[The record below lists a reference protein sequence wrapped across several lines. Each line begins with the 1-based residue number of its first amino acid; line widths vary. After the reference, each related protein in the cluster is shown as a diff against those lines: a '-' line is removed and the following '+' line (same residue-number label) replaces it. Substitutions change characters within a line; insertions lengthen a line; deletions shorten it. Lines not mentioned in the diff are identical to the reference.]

1 MGRLFA
7 VASGKGGV
15 GKSTVAVQLASA
27 LGRAGRQVLLV
38 DGDMGMRCLDL
49 MLGLTDSLAFDLS
62 DVLSGSCTEQEVIL
76 TSKAF
81 GVSLLPAPLNG
92 VAGLHGFK
100 PLLARLTGIYDFV
113 ILDLPAGP
121 LNAAD
126 LLPRFC
132 EGLVVSNPGMIPMR
146 DAEKTVQAFQNHGVP
161 EVRLVL
167 NRVTKAE
174 LKKGQPGNLDDA
186 IDYCGAQ
193 LIALIPE
200 SRAVYCST
208 LLGQPLAKNCRAAK
222 AFDRFAA
229 RVMGHDVA
237 LTRRVLRSLPGSK
250 KICK

>member
-1 MGRLFA
+1 MGRMFA

-38 DGDMGMRCLDL
+38 DGDIGMRCLDL
-49 MLGLTDSLAFDLS
+49 MLGLTDGLAFDLS
-62 DVLSGSCTEQEVIL
+62 DVLLGNCTEQEVIL
-76 TSKAF
+76 KSNAF
-81 GVSLLPAPLNG
+81 GVSLLPAPLNS
-92 VAGLHGFK
+92 AKDLSGFK
-100 PLLARLTGIYDFV
+100 PLLARLTGRYDFV

-121 LNAAD
+121 LNTTD

-167 NRVTKAE
+167 NRVTRAE
-174 LKKGQPGNLDDA
+174 LKKSQLGNLDDV
-186 IDYCGAQ
+186 IDYCKAQ

-200 SRAVYCST
+200 SKAVYRST
-208 LLGQPLAKNCRAAK
+208 LLGQPLPQKCRAAK
-222 AFDRFAA
+222 AFNRFAA
-229 RVMGHDVA
+229 RVMGHDVPV
-237 LTRRVLRSLPGSK
+237 TRSILKSLPGNK